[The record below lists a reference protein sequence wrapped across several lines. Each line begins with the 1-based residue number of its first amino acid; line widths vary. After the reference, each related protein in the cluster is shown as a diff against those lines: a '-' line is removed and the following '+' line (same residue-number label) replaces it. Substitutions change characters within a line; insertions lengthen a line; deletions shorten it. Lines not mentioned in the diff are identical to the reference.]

1 MNPGGE
7 SHKLNLMQDLDI
19 LRYPLGNFDF
29 GRPYS
34 TADTKRHIATID
46 QFPVKLTEL
55 VGKWSDDR
63 LDTPYRPD
71 GWTVRQLVHHVADSH
86 MNGYVRTKLAL
97 TEDNPTIKP
106 YGEGEWANLPDSRLD
121 VGPSLV
127 LLRNLHQRW
136 VAVLDS
142 LSETDLHRTFL
153 HPGSGRTFTLTEQV
167 AQYAWHSEHH
177 YQHVYR
183 LAERN
188 GWLMNTV

>member
-1 MNPGGE
+1 
-7 SHKLNLMQDLDI
+7 MQDLDI

-29 GRPYS
+29 GQS
-34 TADTKRHIATID
+34 FSMADTKRHIGTID
-46 QFPVKLTEL
+46 RFPVELTEL
-55 VGKWSDDR
+55 VGKWGDDR

-86 MNGYVRTKLAL
+86 MNGYIRTKLAL
-97 TEDNPTIKP
+97 TEDNPTIKS
-106 YGEGEWANLPDSRLD
+106 YQEGDWANLPDSRLD
-121 VGPSLV
+121 VAPSLV

-142 LSETDLHRTFL
+142 LTETDLQRTFL
-153 HPGSGRTFTLTEQV
+153 HPGSGRTFTLTEQI
-167 AQYAWHSEHH
+167 AHYAWHGEHH

-188 GWLMNTV
+188 GWMEKNV